1 MHTVLTC
8 FITWLKVLLK
18 VLVLIIAILFHRVIG
33 IGNTFFGLVLV
44 LHIAILFTS
53 IVNNP
58 ASACMSACLYVCLY
72 LCLFLSVCL
81 SVLVYLYVC
90 LYLCLSV
97 CLPLCVSVSVCMSV
111 CLPLCLSVCLPLSVS
126 VCLYIWLYQCV
137 CLSVSV
143 CLSVCFYL
151 CLSVCISD
159 CISVCLSPCL
169 YRCVCLSVCMSA
181 STSVCLS
188 VCLCISV
195 CLSPCLYRCVCL
207 SVCMSAST
215 SVCLSVCVPVCL
227 YIWLYQCV
235 CLSVSVCLYVCLCLC
250 LSVCISDCIS
260 VCVCLRVCIGVSV
273 CLYVCLYVCSFVI
286 CAVRWWPSRNVR
298 WLLTCT
304 SATSTTSPST
314 TNWRLKNGRTCPRT
328 RNRSVQFSSAHIY
341 FLSRL
346 NLVVA
351 WLVASVKWLCVK
363 LAQYCDGWHLGIR
376 PTQPGHPSVCRQY
389 TGAALAANPRPV
401 RTDLSCPACIAS
413 GNFILEFPSIHSPIL
428 TVAPPNL
435 SSAGKFQNEITQA
448 DRQERSVEQTTSS
461 AVHACVNVRIGE
473 FMCDWNYPHNACWAG
488 AVSLNGSPFSML
500 RVASP
505 ASSLFI
511 YRSVRQYKYW
521 R

>member
-1 MHTVLTC
+1 M
-8 FITWLKVLLK
+8 
-18 VLVLIIAILFHRVIG
+18 
-33 IGNTFFGLVLV
+33 
-44 LHIAILFTS
+44 
-53 IVNNP
+53 
-58 ASACMSACLYVCLY
+58 YVCLS
-72 LCLFLSVCL
+72 LCL
-81 SVLVYLYVC
+81 SVSVLVSLRLPVGIGV
-90 LYLCLSV
+90 SV
-97 CLPLCVSVSVCMSV
+97 CLPLSVSVCMSSSMCVCISVYVCLSASMSVCMSASICVCLSVYLTVSVCMSV
-111 CLPLCLSVCLPLSVS
+111 CIGLSVCVLLSVS

-137 CLSVSV
+137 SVSVSVSV
-143 CLSVCFYL
+143 CLSVCLY
-151 CLSVCISD
+151 
-159 CISVCLSPCL
+159 VCL
-169 YRCVCLSVCMSA
+169 Y
-181 STSVCLS
+181 VCLS

-328 RNRSVQFSSAHIY
+328 RNKSVQFSSAHIY